1 MLATAANPNAMQAAL
16 PQGQATPPQYN
27 ASAAGSPPPANPAAP
42 PSAGGPR
49 LPPGCPP
56 LGLDGYCPVTLI
68 ELRAWKAGDPRY
80 GAIHRNRTYIFC
92 GPAEQ
97 QRFLQNPDAYSPMMS
112 GDDPVLALDQSRA
125 VPGSRKHGVF
135 FGNRVYLFSSE
146 QTLADFQRNPN
157 RYAPEITQA
166 RRPDAR

>member
-1 MLATAANPNAMQAAL
+1 M
-16 PQGQATPPQYN
+16 
-27 ASAAGSPPPANPAAP
+27 
-42 PSAGGPR
+42 
-49 LPPGCPP
+49 
-56 LGLDGYCPVTLI
+56 GLDGFCPVTLI
-68 ELRAWKAGDPRY
+68 RNSDAWKTGRSALY

-112 GDDPVLALDQSRA
+112 GDDPVLALDQSRS

-146 QTLADFQRNPN
+146 QTLADFQKNPN
-157 RYAPEITQA
+157 RYAPEISQA

>member
-1 MLATAANPNAMQAAL
+1 M
-16 PQGQATPPQYN
+16 
-27 ASAAGSPPPANPAAP
+27 NPAAP
-42 PSAGGPR
+42 PSAGSAQ

-56 LGLDGYCPVTLI
+56 LGLDGFCAVTLI
-68 ELRAWKAGDPRY
+68 EQRAWKQGDPRY

-157 RYAPEITQA
+157 RYAPEISQA